1 MAAKSLQPKLEDV
14 SKEEMVDVLES
25 FLKRKAVVEGLSS
38 HDYSRLERLRDNLT
52 YASNK
57 QSMNSTFCKSTKGSK
72 H

>member
-52 YASNK
+52 SNK